1 MRFLLLLFVIIPIVE
16 IVLLIQIGG
25 EIGALA
31 TIAWLI
37 AAAVIGINLIRL
49 QGIATLI
56 QAREQMAQGKAP
68 AEALANG
75 LLLAFAGVL
84 LIVPGFATDAI
95 AILCLIPALR
105 RLVIGGWLRRMVTR
119 TSSFRGNI
127 YDVEPEATPT
137 NSNRERLE
145 HKGRV
150 FEGEVDDGRKGEGE
164 TTREP
169 KD

>member
-1 MRFLLLLFVIIPIVE
+1 MRFFLLLFIIIPILE

-37 AAAVIGINLIRL
+37 VAAVIGINLIRL
-49 QGIATLI
+49 QGVATLI

-84 LIVPGFATDAI
+84 FVVPGFATDAI

-105 RLVIGGWLRRMVTR
+105 RLIIGGWLRRLNPGAGG
-119 TSSFRGNI
+119 FRGNI
-127 YDVEPEATPT
+127 YDVEPDIEPA
-137 NSNRERLE
+137 NRERVE
-145 HKGRV
+145 HNGQV
-150 FEGEVDDGRKGEGE
+150 FEGEVESKVERK
-164 TTREP
+164 
-169 KD
+169 D